1 MLALAWL
8 LPAVAAAGD
17 AQRGAAIA
25 ASRQTG
31 LCVLCHSL
39 PGASAQQSGTLG
51 PDLAGVGAR
60 LSASQLRERLLEPQ
74 RFNPDTLMPAY
85 GAATNGLRR
94 VASTRQG
101 QPLLDAQQIDDVVA
115 YLETLR

>member
-1 MLALAWL
+1 MLLAGL
-8 LPAVAAAGD
+8 LTPLLCTAAGD

-31 LCVLCHSL
+31 LCVLCHAL
-39 PGASAQQSGTLG
+39 PGVTARQSGTLG

-60 LSASQLRERLLEPQ
+60 LSAAQLRERLLQPQ

-85 GAATNGLRR
+85 GATTSLQR
-94 VASTRQG
+94 VAGARQG
-101 QPLLDAQQIDDVVA
+101 QPLLSDQQLDDVIA